1 MFVIFKSVK
10 YEVALGIFEDRS
22 ILMVTYFLCQFGFIY
37 IKFIERGSWY
47 WLKSHFITSGN
58 ESKVVLST
66 FPPNS

>member
-37 IKFIERGSWY
+37 IKFIERGS
-47 WLKSHFITSGN
+47 
-58 ESKVVLST
+58 
-66 FPPNS
+66 